1 MMDIATLT
9 LRDQKHEVKAG
20 MTIRHA
26 CEKIGV
32 GSESVLAVRDGELLT
47 DDEIIRAG
55 DSIKLVMVI
64 SGGGRAAVNANLRK
78 GEPR

>member
-1 MMDIATLT
+1 MMDTATFT
-9 LRDQKHEVKAG
+9 LRDKKHEVKAG

-32 GSESVLAVRDGELLT
+32 DSESVLAVRDGELLT

-64 SGGGRAAVNANLRK
+64 SGGEAEAADSSLHK
-78 GEPR
+78 SEPG